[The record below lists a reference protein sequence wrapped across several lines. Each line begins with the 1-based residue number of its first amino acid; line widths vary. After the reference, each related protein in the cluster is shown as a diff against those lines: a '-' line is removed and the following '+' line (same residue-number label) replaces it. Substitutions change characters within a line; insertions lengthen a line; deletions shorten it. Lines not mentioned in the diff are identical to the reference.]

1 VSLVLQAQAIV
12 AGDQFKH
19 PLFMASFSPNAEP
32 QSRGPDRLA
41 WAVLALVAAMA
52 ALTFRDY
59 GLGWDDY
66 THSQYGEL
74 LLALYTS
81 GFRDTRALS
90 FVNLYLYG
98 GGFDMAAAMLAK
110 ILPFDPFETRRLAG
124 AAVGLIGLF
133 VTWRI
138 GRRAGGPLAG
148 LLALVLLATCPLYYG
163 HMFINPKDAPFAV
176 AMAVFLLGL
185 VRLLEDFP
193 KPSLATLA
201 IVGAGFGLSIGSRI
215 MAGFGA
221 ITAVLSIGLLVLI
234 EARFHGPHTAAVHL
248 RRLLLALIP
257 AALLAYAAMGLV
269 WPWGVA
275 HPLNPLRA
283 IEVFAHFFE
292 KPWHELY
299 GGERITPPDMPRSYV
314 LVLMGLKLPEIF
326 LLLAGAGVIGGF
338 VAACRKA
345 LLPRTRAV
353 LLAIALAA
361 VLPIVVTVVTRPA
374 MYNGIRHFVFV
385 LPPLAV
391 AGGLAGAW
399 IAGHAARLG
408 RVASRALAIIFAA
421 CVVLPVVN
429 MARLHP
435 YEYAAYNPLIG
446 GVRGAEPLYMLDY
459 WGLAFKQAGNALRDS
474 LASRGE
480 APPAGRTWKVAV
492 CGPHPPARIAL
503 GEQFEPRRFELT
515 WDPKG
520 ADFAL
525 ALGAFYCAR
534 LDAPVLAEVVRDGV
548 TFARAYD
555 LRGRN
560 VTEIFTVPPVR

>member
-1 VSLVLQAQAIV
+1 
-12 AGDQFKH
+12 
-19 PLFMASFSPNAEP
+19 MATAPYNAEP
-32 QSRGPDRLA
+32 QSRWPDRLA
-41 WAVLALVAAMA
+41 WAVLALVAVVA

-74 LLALYTS
+74 LLALYMS
-81 GFRDTRALS
+81 GLRDTRALS

-98 GGFDMAAAMLAK
+98 GGFDMAAALLAK
-110 ILPFDPFETRRLAG
+110 ILPFDLFETRRLAG

-133 VTWRI
+133 LTWRI
-138 GRRAGGPLAG
+138 GRRAGGPQAG
-148 LLALVLLATCPLYYG
+148 ALALILLATCPLYYG

-185 VRLLEDFP
+185 VRLLEEYP
-193 KPSLATLA
+193 RPSATTLG
-201 IVGAGFGLSIGSRI
+201 IVGLGFGLSIGSRI
-215 MAGFGA
+215 MAGFGV
-221 ITAVLSIGLLVLI
+221 IVAVLSIGLLMLI
-234 EARFHGPHTAAVHL
+234 ESWYRGPRAALVSL
-248 RRLLLALIP
+248 RRLLLALMP
-257 AALLAYAAMGLV
+257 AAVLAYAVMGLV

-283 IEVFAHFFE
+283 IEVFSHFFE

-314 LVLMGLKLPEIF
+314 PVLMGLKLPEIF
-326 LLLAGAGVIGGF
+326 SLLAGAGLAGAL
-338 VAACRKA
+338 VAACRSA
-345 LLPRTRAV
+345 LTPRTRAV
-353 LLAIALAA
+353 LLALALAA
-361 VLPIVVTVVTRPA
+361 VLPVAVTVMARPA

-399 IAGHAARLG
+399 IAGHAARVGPL
-408 RVASRALAIIFAA
+408 ASRVLAVVFAA
-421 CVVLPVVN
+421 GVALPVIGMV
-429 MARLHP
+429 RLHP
-435 YEYAAYNPLIG
+435 FEYAAYNQLIG

-459 WGLAFKQAGNALRDS
+459 WGLAFKQAGNALRDR
-474 LASRGE
+474 LAARGD
-480 APPAGRTWKVAV
+480 APPAGRKWKIAV
-492 CGPHPPARIAL
+492 CGPHPPAQIAL
-503 GEQFEPRRFELT
+503 GPTFEPT

-534 LDAPVLAEVVRDGV
+534 LDAPILSEVVRDGV
-548 TFARAYD
+548 SFARAYD
-555 LRGRN
+555 LRGRT
-560 VTEIFTVPPVR
+560 VSDIFTVPPVK